1 MFQNLK
7 KPISLVLPRQKILEF
22 SILYLHLNVY
32 ILLSSKKVI
41 TQNCDGGHIGFKGL
55 DDLKCEK

>member
-1 MFQNLK
+1 MFQNPK
-7 KPISLVLPRQKILEF
+7 KNISLVLPRQKILEF

-41 TQNCDGGHIGFKGL
+41 TLFFKIAMAAIL
-55 DDLKCEK
+55 DLKV